1 MTGIFKY
8 QVPNRTIHTNQH
20 QDKVN
25 NSHGHSQIIKNNAAI
40 NLNDFSAFL
49 INLIQMLIQ
58 LIGRPNNNVTTL
70 AVGEEDGGMPPTHG
84 HNGSTVTTLAIGEED
99 GGINPPPAVGTTE
112 AMGEED
118 GGMVTTQALGEE
130 DGGTI
135 TTYAIGEEDGG
146 MATTLA
152 VGEEDGG
159 IATTLAVGEEDG
171 SWKG

>member
-8 QVPNRTIHTNQH
+8 QVPHRTIHTNQY

-25 NSHGHSQIIKNNAAI
+25 NSQGQNHIIKNNTNI
-40 NLNDFSAFL
+40 NFNDFSALL

-58 LIGRPNNNVTTL
+58 LVGRPNNN
-70 AVGEEDGGMPPTHG
+70 
-84 HNGSTVTTLAIGEED
+84 VTTLAIGEED
-99 GGINPPPAVGTTE
+99 GGMPPSQGNNGSTVTTLALGEEDGGFNQAPTVGTTE
-112 AMGEED
+112 AVGEED

-130 DGGTI
+130 DGGT
-135 TTYAIGEEDGG
+135 
-146 MATTLA
+146 ATTLA